1 MEDKRTHE
9 LPELYA
15 PNGGEGPYS
24 YSQNSN
30 YQRGVVEAA
39 KEKINEAIANHF
51 DIQTVF
57 GSKNPV
63 CIVDLGCSTGANT
76 FITVQTIVE
85 AIKLKYKSKGVNAQ
99 IPDFLVFFNDNVSND
114 FNTLFK
120 SLPPNRQYFAA
131 GVPGS
136 FHGCL
141 FPKGSLHL
149 IHSSCALNWL
159 SKIPI
164 EITDESSPAWNK
176 GRIHYT
182 NATKEVVEAY
192 ETQFASCL
200 FPKGSLHLIHSSCAL
215 NWLSK
220 IPIEITDESS
230 PAWNKGRIHYTN
242 ATKEVVE
249 AYETQFAKDME
260 SFLFSRAQELVVGG
274 LLVLFVPAV
283 PDVMSNSDTFTGTE
297 LDTLGSCLM
306 DMAKAGL
313 VEEAKVD
320 SFNVPAYYT
329 PPKKLKALIERNGNF
344 SIKRMEVLNNQKK
357 HLILQSASLRSLYL
371 RAVLEGIIEKH
382 FGNEILDELFNR
394 FTHKVE
400 GSSFFLNPETDK
412 LIILDKTTGTVFSS
426 SIKMYGDPILYEF
439 KVKLNP
445 SLADAWLCLANCI
458 GKKGLRS
465 IFSKEL
471 LHSCIKQG
479 TENEAE
485 LVKESIQH
493 AKEAITLDVKD
504 GNSWYNLRNACLTSF
519 FVTGAWDHS
528 KLQQSSKAY
537 QNAEKDDR
545 MKSNPDLYFNCAT
558 VNKYRENYEKALS
571 GFEAAAL
578 KDPGLN
584 ATGEVQKMFNL
595 LDKLENMLRG
605 HARSKRL
612 ASLSSSLAAVN
623 LNSSYKRATIDLL
636 LDGLNKA
643 VAVVGKV
650 LFFIKHDNVAPLY
663 CLLCDSNQICFI
675 LSVYGFHSDTI
686 KEGDQLTLLEPYYR
700 HFDFSWKEKISWN
713 KFLLMGKLFL
723 LTKLSVHQSMHSISH
738 EKLNH

>member
-1 MEDKRTHE
+1 MYPKKLCGSKFPTKRTHE

-51 DIQTVF
+51 DIQTFF

-192 ETQFASCL
+192 ETQFA
-200 FPKGSLHLIHSSCAL
+200 
-215 NWLSK
+215 
-220 IPIEITDESS
+220 
-230 PAWNKGRIHYTN
+230 
-242 ATKEVVE
+242 
-249 AYETQFAKDME
+249 KDME

-297 LDTLGSCLM
+297 LD
-306 DMAKAGL
+306 
-313 VEEAKVD
+313 
-320 SFNVPAYYT
+320 
-329 PPKKLKALIERNGNF
+329 
-344 SIKRMEVLNNQKK
+344 
-357 HLILQSASLRSLYL
+357 
-371 RAVLEGIIEKH
+371 
-382 FGNEILDELFNR
+382 
-394 FTHKVE
+394 
-400 GSSFFLNPETDK
+400 
-412 LIILDKTTGTVFSS
+412 
-426 SIKMYGDPILYEF
+426 
-439 KVKLNP
+439 
-445 SLADAWLCLANCI
+445 
-458 GKKGLRS
+458 
-465 IFSKEL
+465 
-471 LHSCIKQG
+471 
-479 TENEAE
+479 
-485 LVKESIQH
+485 
-493 AKEAITLDVKD
+493 
-504 GNSWYNLRNACLTSF
+504 
-519 FVTGAWDHS
+519 
-528 KLQQSSKAY
+528 
-537 QNAEKDDR
+537 
-545 MKSNPDLYFNCAT
+545 
-558 VNKYRENYEKALS
+558 
-571 GFEAAAL
+571 
-578 KDPGLN
+578 
-584 ATGEVQKMFNL
+584 
-595 LDKLENMLRG
+595 
-605 HARSKRL
+605 
-612 ASLSSSLAAVN
+612 
-623 LNSSYKRATIDLL
+623 
-636 LDGLNKA
+636 
-643 VAVVGKV
+643 
-650 LFFIKHDNVAPLY
+650 
-663 CLLCDSNQICFI
+663 
-675 LSVYGFHSDTI
+675 
-686 KEGDQLTLLEPYYR
+686 
-700 HFDFSWKEKISWN
+700 
-713 KFLLMGKLFL
+713 
-723 LTKLSVHQSMHSISH
+723 
-738 EKLNH
+738 

>member
-131 GVPGS
+131 G
-136 FHGCL
+136 
-141 FPKGSLHL
+141 
-149 IHSSCALNWL
+149 
-159 SKIPI
+159 
-164 EITDESSPAWNK
+164 
-176 GRIHYT
+176 
-182 NATKEVVEAY
+182 
-192 ETQFASCL
+192 
-200 FPKGSLHLIHSSCAL
+200 
-215 NWLSK
+215 
-220 IPIEITDESS
+220 ITDESS

-412 LIILDKTTGTVFSS
+412 LIIL
-426 SIKMYGDPILYEF
+426 
-439 KVKLNP
+439 
-445 SLADAWLCLANCI
+445 
-458 GKKGLRS
+458 
-465 IFSKEL
+465 
-471 LHSCIKQG
+471 
-479 TENEAE
+479 
-485 LVKESIQH
+485 
-493 AKEAITLDVKD
+493 
-504 GNSWYNLRNACLTSF
+504 
-519 FVTGAWDHS
+519 FV
-528 KLQQSSKAY
+528 
-537 QNAEKDDR
+537 
-545 MKSNPDLYFNCAT
+545 
-558 VNKYRENYEKALS
+558 
-571 GFEAAAL
+571 
-578 KDPGLN
+578 
-584 ATGEVQKMFNL
+584 
-595 LDKLENMLRG
+595 
-605 HARSKRL
+605 
-612 ASLSSSLAAVN
+612 
-623 LNSSYKRATIDLL
+623 
-636 LDGLNKA
+636 
-643 VAVVGKV
+643 
-650 LFFIKHDNVAPLY
+650 
-663 CLLCDSNQICFI
+663 
-675 LSVYGFHSDTI
+675 
-686 KEGDQLTLLEPYYR
+686 LLER
-700 HFDFSWKEKISWN
+700 N
-713 KFLLMGKLFL
+713 
-723 LTKLSVHQSMHSISH
+723 
-738 EKLNH
+738 N

>member
-51 DIQTVF
+51 DIQTF
-57 GSKNPV
+57 FCSKNPV

-192 ETQFASCL
+192 ETQFA
-200 FPKGSLHLIHSSCAL
+200 
-215 NWLSK
+215 
-220 IPIEITDESS
+220 E
-230 PAWNKGRIHYTN
+230 
-242 ATKEVVE
+242 
-249 AYETQFAKDME
+249 DME

-297 LDTLGSCLM
+297 LDILGSCLM
-306 DMAKAGL
+306 DMAKVGL

-394 FTHKVE
+394 FTQKVE
-400 GSSFFLNPETDK
+400 GSSFFLNPEIDK
-412 LIILDKTTGTVFSS
+412 LIIL
-426 SIKMYGDPILYEF
+426 
-439 KVKLNP
+439 
-445 SLADAWLCLANCI
+445 
-458 GKKGLRS
+458 
-465 IFSKEL
+465 
-471 LHSCIKQG
+471 
-479 TENEAE
+479 
-485 LVKESIQH
+485 
-493 AKEAITLDVKD
+493 
-504 GNSWYNLRNACLTSF
+504 
-519 FVTGAWDHS
+519 FV
-528 KLQQSSKAY
+528 
-537 QNAEKDDR
+537 
-545 MKSNPDLYFNCAT
+545 
-558 VNKYRENYEKALS
+558 
-571 GFEAAAL
+571 
-578 KDPGLN
+578 
-584 ATGEVQKMFNL
+584 
-595 LDKLENMLRG
+595 
-605 HARSKRL
+605 
-612 ASLSSSLAAVN
+612 
-623 LNSSYKRATIDLL
+623 
-636 LDGLNKA
+636 
-643 VAVVGKV
+643 
-650 LFFIKHDNVAPLY
+650 
-663 CLLCDSNQICFI
+663 
-675 LSVYGFHSDTI
+675 
-686 KEGDQLTLLEPYYR
+686 LLER
-700 HFDFSWKEKISWN
+700 N
-713 KFLLMGKLFL
+713 
-723 LTKLSVHQSMHSISH
+723 
-738 EKLNH
+738 N